1 MNANRLLKNSQKDLS
16 NTYNIVFSRR
26 GCGRSAYYHYYLF
39 KRAYDKERKKLM
51 GEIILIISIALILTV
66 VSSFWLGYA
75 YGKLRT
81 IKSYETSQKQ
91 IFIDYMSQG
100 EKEKDNETDTD

>member
-1 MNANRLLKNSQKDLS
+1 MNRNHFIFNHDKQSKEYYVILGG
-16 NTYNIVFSRR
+16 R
-26 GCGRSAYYHYYLF
+26 GSGHSAQYYYYLF

-51 GEIILIISIALILTV
+51 GEIILITSITLILTV

-91 IFIDYMSQG
+91 IFIDYMSQNEKG
-100 EKEKDNETDTD
+100 EDEP